1 MYIILSIL
9 FAILMPALV
18 VVNILDKAHGMFML
32 LMSICIYTLGAMSA
46 THWVKLIKIYRHLE
60 AQVEDKDKVK

>member
-1 MYIILSIL
+1 MYIILSIWV
-9 FAILMPALV
+9 ILMPALV
-18 VVNILDKAHGMFML
+18 VGNILDKVYGMFML

-46 THWVKLIKIYRHLE
+46 TNWVKLIKIYRHLE